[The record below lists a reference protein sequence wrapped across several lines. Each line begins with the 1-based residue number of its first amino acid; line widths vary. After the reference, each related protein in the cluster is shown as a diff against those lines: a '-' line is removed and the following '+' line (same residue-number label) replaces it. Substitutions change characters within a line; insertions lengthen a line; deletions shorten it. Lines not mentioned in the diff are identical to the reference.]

1 MRSFRAPA
9 VISLFA
15 VVALRSVA
23 ACVDGV
29 TPDCSNP
36 AVCAPIEG
44 DAGPLPLDSGSDTS
58 TETDTGAST
67 DAASTSDAPADAS
80 TDG

>member
-1 MRSFRAPA
+1 
-9 VISLFA
+9 VIGALA
-15 VVALRSVA
+15 VVALRSVV

-44 DAGPLPLDSGSDTS
+44 DAGPLPLDSSSDTS
-58 TETDTGAST
+58 A
-67 DAASTSDAPADAS
+67 DAATTSDVMTSDAPVDAS

>member
-1 MRSFRAPA
+1 MRSLRAPA
-9 VISLFA
+9 VMSVLA
-15 VVALRSVA
+15 VVVLRGVA

-44 DAGPLPLDSGSDTS
+44 DAGPLPLDSGS
-58 TETDTGAST
+58 ETST
-67 DAASTSDAPADAS
+67 DARPASDVFTSDAPVDAS

>member
-1 MRSFRAPA
+1 MRSLRAPA
-9 VISLFA
+9 VLGVLA
-15 VVALRSVA
+15 VVALRSVV

-44 DAGPLPLDSGSDTS
+44 DAGPLPADSGSDTS
-58 TETDTGAST
+58 PDAEVGPST